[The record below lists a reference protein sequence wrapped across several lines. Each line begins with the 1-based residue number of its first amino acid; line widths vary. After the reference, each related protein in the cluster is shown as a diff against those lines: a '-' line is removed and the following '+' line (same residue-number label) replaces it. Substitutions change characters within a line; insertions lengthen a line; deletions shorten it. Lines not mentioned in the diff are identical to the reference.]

1 MKIKKEELIL
11 EITNAFKDL
20 RLGNGI
26 WLQEGNTIDDYADDK
41 TIAQC
46 KKIDE
51 RKNWKNISSES
62 LNKYN
67 SAFSFF
73 DAEAMRFHLPA
84 FMIADIKWE
93 YIIWNIIFYLTDLH
107 SLDSYSLKKISN
119 DNENIDISMSFWLD
133 V

>member
-11 EITNAFKDL
+11 EITNAFKDVK
-20 RLGNGI
+20 LGNGI

>member
-11 EITNAFKDL
+11 EITNAFKDV

-133 V
+133 L

>member
-11 EITNAFKDL
+11 EITNAFKDVK
-20 RLGNGI
+20 LGNGI

-51 RKNWKNISSES
+51 RKNWKNIASES

>member
-11 EITNAFKDL
+11 EITNAFKDV